1 MTLDLLNLSR
11 NTFKST
17 FCDVFQTHFK
27 RIHTYMDSE
36 KRKRTSKACDYC
48 HKKRI
53 KCLPGEDESACQR
66 CVLKGIKCTFDKPVN
81 KRGPPAG
88 SKKTKHVNSL
98 AIKPASKVTNF
109 PHSTNTRLNNPILD
123 LSAKLEIPKIKLQS
137 PVIVGPYPPFIIKS
151 GAAIPWLDMYFTY
164 VHPKYPCLPTNWVI
178 ENHHLLP
185 AFLLNSMYALTTV
198 ESINNNS
205 IKTENGVEYFE
216 IAKKLYEK
224 AIKNPSPFDV
234 AAIFFMG
241 VACLRSKT
249 DYATGISWIQEAID
263 LSKLLG
269 ILNLAEVS
277 WTMPDGKKYLLQDQY
292 YSKQFCQLLMLSIY
306 SSDFEVSFIQKAPFH
321 LEIELPQS
329 FYQPIHGGLPYSPY
343 YTSYMWCWESQLI
356 YISRKVALYIYNL
369 PGREL
374 ETATSHL
381 NALDSWMKS
390 LPAWM
395 NDFSSGLQSLD
406 NLNKFPPPAE
416 TYYFWKAAYL
426 HILYHSTRLLL
437 LKEYFIDAVESNRP
451 ADPIIA
457 ICNGSATKISALIE
471 MFLKHN
477 SNFVGMPHLSF
488 YWIFLSAAFHCLSI
502 RLEGITEDIHR
513 DIDNSIVALRN
524 FVKFSPSVSQ
534 RIQILQE
541 WREDPVAASNDFRI
555 LV

>member
-1 MTLDLLNLSR
+1 
-11 NTFKST
+11 
-17 FCDVFQTHFK
+17 
-27 RIHTYMDSE
+27 MDNG

-53 KCLPGEDESACQR
+53 KCIPGEDDSACQR
-66 CVLKGIKCTFDKPVN
+66 CLMKGIKCTFDKPVN

-88 SKKTKHVNSL
+88 SKKTNPVDSP
-98 AIKPASKVTNF
+98 AIKPTGKVANF
-109 PHSTNTRLNNPILD
+109 SRSTTRLSNPM
-123 LSAKLEIPKIKLQS
+123 LSRKLEIPAKAIKLQS
-137 PVIVGPYPPFIIKS
+137 PVVVGPYPPFIIKS
-151 GAAIPWLDMYFTY
+151 GAAIPWLDLYFTY
-164 VHPKYPCLPTNWVI
+164 VHPKYPCLPSDWVI
-178 ENHHLLP
+178 ENHHLMP
-185 AFLLNSMYALTTV
+185 AFLLNSMYALAAL
-198 ESINNNS
+198 ESINNDS
-205 IKTENGVEYFE
+205 IKTEIGLEYYE
-216 IAKKLYEK
+216 KSKKLYEK

-241 VACLRSKT
+241 VYACLHSTT
-249 DYATGISWIQEAID
+249 DTSAGISWIQKAID
-263 LSKLLG
+263 VSKLLG
-269 ILNLAEVS
+269 ILNLADVR

-292 YSKQFCQLLMLSIY
+292 YSKQFCQLLMLCLY
-306 SSDFEVSFIQKAPFH
+306 SSDFEVSFVRKAPFH

-356 YISRKVALYIYNL
+356 YISRKVAVYIHNL

-395 NDFSSGLQSLD
+395 NDFSSGLQSID
-406 NLNKFPPPAE
+406 SLNKFPPPAE

-437 LKEYFIDAVESNRP
+437 LKEYFVDAVESNRP

-457 ICNGSATKISALIE
+457 ICNGSATKISALVE

-477 SNFVGMPHLSF
+477 SKFVGIPHVTF
-488 YWIFLSAAFHCLSI
+488 YWVYLSAAFHCLSI
-502 RLEGITEDIHR
+502 RLEGITEDIYR
-513 DIDNSIVALRN
+513 DIDNSIIALRN
-524 FVKFSPSVSQ
+524 FAQFSPNVSQ

-555 LV
+555 LI